1 MQPHDPKCPGRTDTL
16 QRAAEL
22 IARAYTNREM
32 AEIEFVTMHGAKKQV
47 GRVRQHLEAD
57 YHVRLL
63 GRGELIRFCRDRGF
77 GEGFVPVLG
86 TPGPSVAL

>member
-1 MQPHDPKCPGRTDTL
+1 MSGMQPHDPKCPGWTDTL

-57 YHVRLL
+57 ATCGASVIGGQTNLYTWAYSS
-63 GRGELIRFCRDRGF
+63 
-77 GEGFVPVLG
+77 P
-86 TPGPSVAL
+86 PSCV